1 MLGRG
6 ENALL
11 RGELDD
17 LAEIHDRD
25 PMGHVLDDGEIMT
38 DEEERKAE
46 LALQVLQQVDDLRLD
61 GNVERGDRLVAHDEV
76 GLGGERAR
84 NGDALALS
92 AGEFVRP
99 ARLGLARQPHFFQQQ
114 VDPSLHIGG

>member
-25 PMGHVLDDGEIMT
+25 PMGHVLDDGEIMA
-38 DEEERKAE
+38 DEEEREAE
-46 LALQVLQQVDDLRLD
+46 LALQVLQQVHDLRLD
-61 GNVERGDRLVAHDEV
+61 GNVER
-76 GLGGERAR
+76 
-84 NGDALALS
+84 
-92 AGEFVRP
+92 
-99 ARLGLARQPHFFQQQ
+99 
-114 VDPSLHIGG
+114 